1 MRKIIFYLLIG
12 VGVINNDV
20 TAQSYQKI
28 HEDAVLVDS
37 HNDILTTAIGKHYS
51 FDQDLKGKTY
61 SDLQRM
67 KEGGVDVQVF
77 SVWCD
82 GLQKDPYAYANME
95 IDTLYAWIA
104 RNPTKMMLVK
114 TPADLQQAVKQ
125 HKLASM
131 IGVEGGHMIEDK
143 IENLDAL
150 FNRGVR
156 YMTLT
161 WNNSTSW
168 ASSAWAETLD
178 TLKDHGQKKG
188 LNEFGVNLVKHMNK
202 LGMLVDL
209 SHVGYQTFFDAVNA
223 STKPVL
229 VSHSCVYSL
238 CPVPR
243 NMKDDQIIA
252 LGKNGGVIQL
262 NFYSGFIDSTYE
274 RKKKAFDELHK
285 TERDSLLAKNA
296 EPYFA
301 DDYLYTK
308 YKAEVQH
315 MRPSISLL
323 IDHIDYIVKLIGVD
337 HVGLGSD
344 FDGSESSPL
353 GLDGVEDYSKIT
365 KALLERGYS
374 KKNVEKILGGN
385 FIRVFK
391 ANMAN

>member
-1 MRKIIFYLLIG
+1 MRKLILCSLALCMLANA
-12 VGVINNDV
+12 VS
-20 TAQSYQKI
+20 AQSYQKI
-28 HEDAVLVDS
+28 HDKAILVDS
-37 HNDILTTAIGKHYS
+37 HNDILTTSITKGYS
-51 FDQDLKGKTY
+51 IDQDLRGKTAT
-61 SDLQRM
+61 DLNRM
-67 KEGGVDVQVF
+67 KAGGLDVQVF

-82 GLQKDPYAYANME
+82 GLQKNPYAYANQE

-114 TPADLQQAVKQ
+114 TPADLMLAVKQ

-131 IGVEGGHMIEDK
+131 IGVEGGHMMEDK
-143 IENLDAL
+143 LENLDAL

-178 TLKDHGQKKG
+178 TLKNHGQKKG
-188 LNEFGVNLVKHMNK
+188 LNEFGIKLVKHMND

-209 SHVGYQTFFDAVNA
+209 SHVGYQTFFDAINA

-229 VSHSCVYSL
+229 VSHSCAYSL

-262 NFYSGFIDSTYE
+262 NFYSGFIDSSYM
-274 RKKKAFDELHK
+274 RKKDAFDNKHK
-285 TERDSLLAKNA
+285 AERDSLLAKNA

-301 DDYLYTK
+301 DDFLYEK
-308 YKAEVQH
+308 YKADVQH

-337 HVGLGSD
+337 HVGIGSD
-344 FDGSESSPL
+344 FDGSESTPM
-353 GLDGVEDYSKIT
+353 GLDGVDDYPKIT

-374 KKNVEKILGGN
+374 KTDIEKILGGN

-391 ANMAN
+391 ANTHN

>member
-1 MRKIIFYLLIG
+1 M
-12 VGVINNDV
+12 
-20 TAQSYQKI
+20 
-28 HEDAVLVDS
+28 
-37 HNDILTTAIGKHYS
+37 
-51 FDQDLKGKTY
+51 
-61 SDLQRM
+61 
-67 KEGGVDVQVF
+67 
-77 SVWCD
+77 
-82 GLQKDPYAYANME
+82 
-95 IDTLYAWIA
+95 
-104 RNPTKMMLVK
+104 
-114 TPADLQQAVKQ
+114 QAVKE

-143 IENLDAL
+143 ISNLDAL
-150 FNRGVR
+150 FNRGAR

-178 TLKDHGQKKG
+178 TLKNHGQKKG
-188 LNEFGVNLVKHMNK
+188 LNDFGIKLVKHMNE

-229 VSHSCVYSL
+229 VSHSCVYNL

-262 NFYSGFIDSTYE
+262 NFYSGFLDSSYE
-274 RKKKAFDELHK
+274 RKKKAFDEKHK
-285 TERDSLLAKNA
+285 TERDALLAKNA

-301 DDYLYTK
+301 DEHLYEK
-308 YKAEVQH
+308 YKAEVQS
-315 MRPSISLL
+315 MRPPISMI

-353 GLDGVEDYSKIT
+353 GLDGVEDYPKIT

-374 KKNVEKILGGN
+374 KTDIDKILGGN

-391 ANMAN
+391 ANTAN